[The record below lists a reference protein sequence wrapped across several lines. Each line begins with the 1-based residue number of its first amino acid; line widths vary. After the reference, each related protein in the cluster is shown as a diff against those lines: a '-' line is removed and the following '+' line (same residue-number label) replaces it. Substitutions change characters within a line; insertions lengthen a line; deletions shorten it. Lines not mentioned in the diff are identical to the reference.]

1 MAAPDRV
8 QGGFL
13 PLGTLDSVLEPVGV
27 QFEEDEQQYG
37 KEDQARSPIAEKG
50 QGNPNG
56 GQQANDHSY
65 IDEVVEQQYRNG
77 PIAVHA
83 AEIAFLPFR
92 QMDQPQKENRE
103 QQYHPHGAHKA
114 PFLPQGTE
122 DVVRVLFRDKV
133 PLGTGTFQK
142 ALAEEA
148 PRLYGLFGLVG
159 VVAYGL
165 PDLLQLALVL
175 FQAEPEC
182 KTISV
187 PLFKDLLE
195 DQVDR

>member
-1 MAAPDRV
+1 
-8 QGGFL
+8 
-13 PLGTLDSVLEPVGV
+13 
-27 QFEEDEQQYG
+27 EQPP
-37 KEDQARSPIAEKG
+37 KEHRI
-50 QGNPNG
+50 
-56 GQQANDHSY
+56 
-65 IDEVVEQQYRNG
+65 
-77 PIAVHA
+77 
-83 AEIAFLPFR
+83 
-92 QMDQPQKENRE
+92 
-103 QQYHPHGAHKA
+103 QQYHRHVRHPA

-122 DVVRVLFRDKV
+122 DVVRALFREKV
-133 PLGTGTFQK
+133 PLGTRTYQK

-148 PRLYGLFGLVG
+148 PRLYGLCGLVG